1 MSADINYESEDPEVF
16 VRKYSGEF
24 GLEHSAL
31 SSIWEVEIN
40 NKWFRKREIMLK
52 EEEGKKS
59 HKVYK
64 LRHFLTGKLMICK
77 M

>member
-1 MSADINYESEDPEVF
+1 MIRLSHSELEVF

-64 LRHFLTGKLMICK
+64 LRIVSRY
-77 M
+77 